1 MSAPITSDILRFMNK
16 IIPFE
21 SSFSHVFRDLNIEW
35 LEEFF
40 YVEPHDRELLEKC
53 EQVIINKGGHIFF
66 YKENESILGTFALI
80 KISED
85 TYELGKMAVKQSERG
100 KGIGQK
106 MLQYCLNFSQNQG
119 WTKLILYSNTSL
131 DNSIHIYKKF
141 GFKEVPLD
149 SKNPYDRGNIKMEK
163 LLKTY

>member
-1 MSAPITSDILRFMNK
+1 MDK

-21 SSFSHVFRDLNIEW
+21 SSLSHVFRDLNIQW

-40 YVEPHDRELLEKC
+40 YVEPHDRELLENC

-66 YKENESILGTFALI
+66 YQENELILGTFALI

-106 MLQYCLNFSQNQG
+106 MLQFCLDFSQNQG

-131 DNSIHIYKKF
+131 DNSIHVYKKF
-141 GFKEVPLD
+141 GFKEVPIEAN
-149 SKNPYDRGNIKMEK
+149 NPYDRGNIKME
-163 LLKTY
+163 LFL